1 MRGLLD
7 NGYILTQ
14 LVNKEWVIDEFD
26 ELQYDNKTI
35 EHKKIGKWE
44 HIQRGKIEGEV
55 RRGFGGGVYV
65 ACVSACSVHFPFDSP
80 LICSRP
86 LTLLSL
92 SIAG

>member
-55 RRGFGGGVYV
+55 RRGLEG
-65 ACVSACSVHFPFDSP
+65 ACMLPVCQLGISP
-80 LICSRP
+80 STP
-86 LTLLSL
+86 P
-92 SIAG
+92 